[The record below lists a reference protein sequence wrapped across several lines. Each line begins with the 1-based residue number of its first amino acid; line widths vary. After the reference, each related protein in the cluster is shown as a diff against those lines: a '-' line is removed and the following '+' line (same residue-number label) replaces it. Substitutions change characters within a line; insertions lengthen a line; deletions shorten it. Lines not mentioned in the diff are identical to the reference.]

1 MIQKN
6 TRHSKPHRGQF
17 VSHGIKLEPHEIMTI
32 EFFLDRGEDIE
43 QILPSNTPHN
53 IRPDFFMRSL
63 AWEVKSPTTNSK
75 TNLTVRFH
83 QASKQS
89 HNIIF
94 DLRRIQNYH
103 HDIIQH
109 LEKLFFESRRT
120 HNLLII
126 TKSAEL
132 LEFHKKS

>member
-1 MIQKN
+1 MIRKN
-6 TRHSKPHRGQF
+6 AKFTKPPGKFIFHNIR
-17 VSHGIKLEPHEIMTI
+17 LEPHEQETI
-32 EFFLDRGEDIE
+32 NFFLHRGENIE

-94 DLRRIQNYH
+94 DLRRVQNYH
-103 HDIIQH
+103 HDIITH
-109 LEKLFFESRRT
+109 LQKLFFESRRT

-132 LEFHKKS
+132 LEFRKKS